1 MVMAQV
7 ECVRHYGQWFAVC
20 AFKREHSFGRI
31 LVKRLFALLISL
43 LSIQIVAQ
51 NAIAIRA
58 GGVVDPGKGS
68 VARNQVILVENGKIK
83 EIGATVHV
91 PDGTATIDLSR
102 EWLSPGLMDAH
113 VHLTLTEV
121 TGGNAPFESFYLKES
136 STYRGLRGLR
146 NAQDLLRAGF
156 TTVRE
161 VGNDGDYATEDVRR
175 AIQAGMFDGPTIL
188 SSGKIIAPFGGQ
200 STAIPPEQGPFW
212 RYEYIDAD
220 SPEEMRKAVRQ
231 NIYYGVDVI
240 KLVADNSPFHYSVE
254 EIKAA
259 VDEAHRAGRT
269 VAVHVYGGEAA
280 DNVIEGGVDSLEH
293 GFFLTDDQLQKMKR
307 KGIFLVGTDTP
318 RSQLD
323 IEGTSGGI
331 FPPPEVLAPKI
342 IDRLRRAYRIG
353 VKMAFGTDTVI
364 EMPNKTRADLM
375 LDYLAVWREA
385 GIPASEI
392 LKSMTGNPAELM
404 HISQQRGSLAP
415 GMAAD
420 IIAMPSNPMEDI
432 ESLRKI
438 DFVMKDGKVIRRP

>member
-1 MVMAQV
+1 MLKKLMAV
-7 ECVRHYGQWFAVC
+7 
-20 AFKREHSFGRI
+20 
-31 LVKRLFALLISL
+31 LVLIATPL
-43 LSIQIVAQ
+43 IAQ
-51 NAIAIRA
+51 NVVAIRA
-58 GGVVDPGKGS
+58 GGVVDPAKGS

-83 EIGATVHV
+83 AIG
-91 PDGTATIDLSR
+91 PDVTIPAGTMTIDLSK
-102 EWLSPGLMDAH
+102 EWVTPGLMDAH
-113 VHLTLTEV
+113 VHLTLTEL
-121 TGGNAPFESFYLKES
+121 TGNAPFESFYLKES
-136 STYRGLRGLR
+136 STFRGLRGLR

-156 TTVRE
+156 TTLRE
-161 VGNDGDYATEDVRR
+161 VGNDANYATEDIRR

-200 STAIPPEQGPFW
+200 STSIPPEQGPFW

-220 SPEEMRKAVRQ
+220 TPEEVRKAVRQ

-240 KLVADNSPFHYSVE
+240 KLVADNSPYHYSVE

-259 VDEAHRAGRT
+259 VDESHHAGRA

-280 DNVIEGGVDSLEH
+280 QNVIDGGVDSVEH
-293 GFFLTDDQLQKMKR
+293 GFFLTDEQLQQMKQ
-307 KGIFLVGTDTP
+307 KGIFLVGTDLP
-318 RSQLD
+318 RAQLD
-323 IEGTSGGI
+323 VVGTSGGI

-375 LDYLAVWREA
+375 LDYLPVWREA

-392 LKSMTGNPAELM
+392 LKCMTTNAAELLRVN
-404 HISQQRGSLAP
+404 HQRGTLAP

-420 IIAMPSNPMEDI
+420 IIAMPANPLEEI
-432 ESLRKI
+432 ESLRKVN
-438 DFVMKDGKVIRRP
+438 FVMKDGKIIRRP

>member
-1 MVMAQV
+1 M
-7 ECVRHYGQWFAVC
+7 
-20 AFKREHSFGRI
+20 
-31 LVKRLFALLISL
+31 KRLSLFLMLLLAVPLI
-43 LSIQIVAQ
+43 AQ
-51 NAIAIRA
+51 NAVAIRA
-58 GGVVDPGKGS
+58 GGVVDPTTGS
-68 VARNQVILVENGKIK
+68 IAKNQVILVESGKIK
-83 EIGATVHV
+83 EIGPNVRIPNGAAIV
-91 PDGTATIDLSR
+91 DLSN
-102 EWLSPGLMDAH
+102 EWVSPGLMDAH

-146 NAQDLLRAGF
+146 NAQDLLHAGF
-156 TTVRE
+156 TTLRE
-161 VGNDGDYATEDVRR
+161 VGNDGNYATEDVKR

-188 SSGKIIAPFGGQ
+188 SAGKIIAPFGGQ

-220 SPEEMRKAVRQ
+220 TPEEVRKAVRQ

-240 KLVADNSPFHYSVE
+240 KLVADNSPYHFSVA

-259 VDEAHRAGRT
+259 VDEAHHAGRT

-293 GFFLTDDQLQKMKR
+293 GFFLTDTQLERMKQ

-318 RSQLD
+318 RAQLD

-364 EMPNKTRADLM
+364 EVPNKSRSDLM
-375 LDYLAVWREA
+375 LDYLPVWREA
-385 GIPASEI
+385 GVTAPEI
-392 LKSMTGNPAELM
+392 LKCMTSSAAELL
-404 HISQQRGSLAP
+404 HVNQQRGRLAP
-415 GMAAD
+415 GLAAD
-420 IIAMPSNPMEDI
+420 IVAMPGNPLEDI

-438 DFVMKDGKVIRRP
+438 NFVMKDGKIIRRP